1 MRPLRDKV
9 WYLRG
14 AEIFRDLPEDVVG
27 RLAERALMR
36 EYGRGRVILQAG
48 YPSGLIFI
56 IKEGRVKVSTYSLEG
71 REQILAILE
80 PGDLFGELALVGEQ
94 EAAHVEAFED
104 TLVCGVRREDLEEV
118 AREHPEITLRIIH
131 ALAVRLRLAEEE
143 IENLVFRDVPGRLA
157 SILMRLGEAYGVR
170 DAEEDAIRLNLRL
183 THQDLASMIG
193 ATRETV
199 TSILARFR
207 AGGLIERDHRFIII
221 CRPEQLRAVAR
232 GGQEVVKQ
240 EQRSG

>member
-1 MRPLRDKV
+1 MGHLRDKV

-14 AEIFRDLPEDVVG
+14 AEVFRDLPEHEVS

-48 YPSGLIFI
+48 DLSDLIFV
-56 IKEGRVKVSTYSLEG
+56 IKEGRVKVSAYSLEG

-80 PGDLFGELALVGEQ
+80 AGDLFGELALVGEH
-94 EAAHVEAFED
+94 EPAHVEAFED
-104 TLVCGVRREDLEEV
+104 TLVCGVHREDFEE
-118 AREHPEITLRIIH
+118 ALRRHPQIALRIIR
-131 ALAVRLRLAEEE
+131 ALAARLRLAEAE

-157 SILMRLGEAYGVR
+157 FVLLRLGEAYGTP
-170 DAEEDAIRLNLRL
+170 DAETDALRLSLRL

-199 TSILARFR
+199 TTILARFR
-207 AGGLIERDHRFIII
+207 DEGLTDVEHRCIII
-221 CRPEQLRAVAR
+221 RRPEKLRALTLRGRPGPSAAR
-232 GGQEVVKQ
+232 PA
-240 EQRSG
+240 